1 MSTDVPQINLRDS
14 SPRNRTPTN
23 ENLTLNRSTSSDEQ
37 RSIPNSSSPLRSF
50 VALFDYDPEAMSP
63 NEDIDE
69 ELPFKKGQVIKVSSD
84 SRIPSKRISSFSGLR
99 RSRCR
104 WILSWSN

>member
-69 ELPFKKGQVIKVSSD
+69 ELPFKKGQVIKVSSH
-84 SRIPSKRISSFSGLR
+84 SRTSSK
-99 RSRCR
+99 
-104 WILSWSN
+104 